1 MRRAVAIISV
11 LIVLSAT
18 GGLLF
23 AWSGIYNVAASE
35 DHWPITRWFLAFG
48 MRNSVALR
56 SMGIV
61 VPPLDHPS
69 LFHRGLGHYAGACAP
84 CHGAPGEPQ
93 NPTAL
98 AMLPKPPYLPR
109 EGRDWPAAELF
120 WIVKHGLKY
129 TGMPAWIAQRR
140 DDEVWAV
147 VAFLQRLPQLS
158 PEEYRRLS
166 RGDAAGGA
174 PGIKETAALIV
185 AAGPVGEGLVV
196 CARCHGVRGAGGGAG
211 GFPRLAGQRAQY
223 LHHALRDYALGT
235 RPSGVMQAVAAA
247 LNDEEM
253 RRLAEFYAGSDDRPK
268 PGDAP
273 AESPE
278 TLEQGRKI
286 AAFGVPERSLPPCA
300 SCHGLD
306 GRAAANPRLYPALA
320 GQYAE
325 YLALQMKLWRAGT
338 RGGGAYAQI
347 MAAAVRG
354 ITDDEIRA
362 VSLYYAQ
369 AGR

>member
-1 MRRAVAIISV
+1 
-11 LIVLSAT
+11 
-18 GGLLF
+18 
-23 AWSGIYNVAASE
+23 
-35 DHWPITRWFLAFG
+35 
-48 MRNSVALR
+48 MRNSVKLR
-56 SMGIV
+56 SMGII

-69 LFHRGLGHYAGACAP
+69 LFHRGLGHYAGACSP
-84 CHGAPGEPQ
+84 CHGAPGEAQSPISH
-93 NPTAL
+93 
-98 AMLPKPPYLPR
+98 AMLPKPPQLA
-109 EGRDWPAAELF
+109 ELAGEWNAAELF

-129 TGMPAWIAQRR
+129 TGMPAWIAQQR

-166 RGDAAGGA
+166 RGDAVGA
-174 PGIKETAALIV
+174 AASIQETAALIV
-185 AAGPVGEGLVV
+185 AAGPLGEGLVV
-196 CARCHGVRGAGGGAG
+196 CARCHGVRGGGGGAG
-211 GFPRLAGQRAQY
+211 GFPRLAGQRPEY
-223 LHHALRDYALGT
+223 LHHALKEYALGA

-247 LNDEEM
+247 LNDQEM
-253 RRLAEFYAGSDDRPK
+253 RRLADFYAAAADPPK
-268 PGDAP
+268 RGDAP
-273 AESPE
+273 AAAPE

-286 AAFGVPERSLPPCA
+286 AAAGVPERGVPPCA
-300 SCHGLD
+300 SCHSLD
-306 GRAAANPRLYPALA
+306 GRAAANPPLYPALA

-325 YLALQMKLWRAGT
+325 YLQLQLQLWRAGA

-369 AGR
+369 VGR